1 MRDRFSIFRAVIR
14 NRKLSLLLVMTLRMP
29 NTYHT
34 ILGRPSLTKFIAVPD
49 YSCLV
54 LKMPTKKG
62 VLIVR
67 GNVYTAY
74 TCEQESFRVTKA
86 IDLSARMAKTT
97 SQAVQTSANQLEI
110 PKLQAP
116 RKNVKSKEH
125 KEIQLVDNDPEKWLL
140 SEPRWFLNRKTCLS
154 GS

>member
-1 MRDRFSIFRAVIR
+1 
-14 NRKLSLLLVMTLRMP
+14 MTLRMP